1 MGQKV
6 IVLRNNEYLIDEI
19 IDDITPTG
27 LQLRYPNFDSSNKM
41 ILKNLVVITLK
52 LLGKFVSKN
61 SIVII
66 TYKDI
71 EIYRVWGGMEQVLSS
86 ISAFKDYSVSKL
98 DEIIKNINDEE
109 NKELISA
116 LENRIEELKIEK
128 SNLENEVKDLK
139 EIKDSANKIIEYA
152 EIFKN
157 AIETTTKVES

>member
-6 IVLRNNEYLIDEI
+6 IILRNNEYLIDEI

-27 LQLRYPNFDSSNKM
+27 LQLRYPNFDSNNKM

-128 SNLENEVKDLK
+128 SNLENEVKELK